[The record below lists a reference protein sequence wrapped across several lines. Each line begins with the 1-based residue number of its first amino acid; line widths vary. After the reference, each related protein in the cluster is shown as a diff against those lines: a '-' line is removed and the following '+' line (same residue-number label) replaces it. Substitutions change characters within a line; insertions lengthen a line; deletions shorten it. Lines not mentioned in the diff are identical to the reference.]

1 MSAEDLL
8 QGYPFELAM
17 KEHQGGLFAAGL
29 KGRKGVWGNLEA
41 LTGGA
46 IKRAAQNSLDPPAT
60 RRFGLTVNKFFSTC
74 VLADTKFLMR

>member
-1 MSAEDLL
+1 MSAKDVMRSD
-8 QGYPFELAM
+8 PFEFAM

-46 IKRAAQNSLDPPAT
+46 IKRAAQNSLDPPA
-60 RRFGLTVNKFFSTC
+60 
-74 VLADTKFLMR
+74 